1 MKVKSSLLLLLAAVV
16 VITGA
21 LLPRIFAN
29 TQDGRQLDQLTF
41 SQINNVQLEFVED
54 GISMRETLGI
64 LCRNTDAIEV
74 PLDLAAHTKED
85 ILLIASQFISH
96 YQNAGLIL
104 HNVDVKTHLADC
116 VPQLQYE
123 DNSNRKSNI
132 FWVLR
137 LMSVQENWEMYLTID
152 DKSGKL
158 CNISYDYYMDPDYVV
173 EGYSSPA
180 EPIYSDLYDTLLTF
194 SALFLKD
201 LGDEFSDFDIGQLE
215 QGTSTSIDEEFI
227 SSSVEW
233 DDSISGK
240 CHIIFYVMDTKFY
253 TLLY

>member
-1 MKVKSSLLLLLAAVV
+1 MKVKSSLLLLLAVAV

-29 TQDGRQLDQLTF
+29 SRDAEQLDQLTF
-41 SQINNVQLEFVED
+41 HQISTVQLEFVENE
-54 GISMRETLGI
+54 ISMRETLGI
-64 LCRNTDAIEV
+64 LCRDTDAIEV

-85 ILLIASQFISH
+85 ILLMASQFISH
-96 YQNAGLIL
+96 YQDAGLIL
-104 HNVDVKTHLADC
+104 HDVDVKTHLSGC

-132 FWVLR
+132 FWVVH

-152 DKSGKL
+152 DNSGKL

-180 EPIYSDLYDTLLTF
+180 QPIYPDLYDTLLTF
-194 SALFLKD
+194 SSLFLKD

-215 QGTSTSIDEEFI
+215 QGTSASIDEEFI

-233 DDSISGK
+233 EDSISGK
-240 CHIIFYVMDTKFY
+240 CHIIFYVMDTKF
-253 TLLY
+253 